1 MLLVR
6 TVSSHLPGLNWN
18 LCMATPTLARKKLPR
33 RIRNR
38 YRGRREG
45 NIEFRPEFALR
56 SIAARISTWPTAVE
70 LEVLYHASR
79 SVALPTRRLADN
91 NNSFPP
97 KRALIMVR
105 ARARAGKP
113 AKRSFVET
121 TRASIAMSKQNRR
134 RPSLDGNCCAA
145 FLADDLNR

>member
-1 MLLVR
+1 MPLVR
-6 TVSSHLPGLNWN
+6 RVSFHLPGLNWN

-56 SIAARISTWPTAVE
+56 SIATRISTWPIAVE

-79 SVALPTRRLADN
+79 SAALPTRRLADN

-97 KRALIMVR
+97 KRALIMT
-105 ARARAGKP
+105 RARAGKP

-121 TRASIAMSKQNRR
+121 TRASIVMSKRNRR

>member
-1 MLLVR
+1 M
-6 TVSSHLPGLNWN
+6 SSHLVGLNWN
-18 LCMATPTLARKKLPR
+18 LYMATPTLARKILPW

-56 SIAARISTWPTAVE
+56 SIATRISMAHRRSN
-70 LEVLYHASR
+70 LRSYHASR
-79 SVALPTRRLADN
+79 SAALPTRRLADN

-105 ARARAGKP
+105 ARTRAGKP
-113 AKRSFVET
+113 AKCSFVEI
-121 TRASIAMSKQNRR
+121 TRASIAMSKRNRR
-134 RPSLDGNCCAA
+134 RLSFDTATRY
-145 FLADDLNR
+145 FSRYFSRMISDLNR